1 MKWFYN
7 TVRFLFGWIV
17 RAVYPVKIV
26 GDKKSIPKNG
36 KVIVLSNHIT
46 FREVPAIVA
55 YIPGYRHFLA
65 KKELSEK
72 RIPNWFFVNMG
83 AFYVDRGKVD
93 LKTIKTG
100 LNYLKEGE
108 GLAIFPE
115 GTRNRNGEDLQEV
128 KGGAAL
134 FAIKGQAPVIP
145 LIWHSRIRP
154 FRRNY
159 LYVGEPIDLSEF
171 YKGRADSVTVA
182 AAASLIESRMKED
195 KDFIDDYVINK
206 RWKNKKK
213 QLEGKKD

>member
-1 MKWFYN
+1 MKGFYN
-7 TVRFLFGWIV
+7 AVRFLFGWIV
-17 RAVYPVKIV
+17 RAIYPVKII
-26 GDKKSIPKNG
+26 GDKNSIPKDG
-36 KVIVLSNHIT
+36 KVIVISNHIT

-72 RIPNWFFVNMG
+72 KIPNWFFVNMG

-115 GTRNRNGEDLQEV
+115 GTRNRHDENLQEV

-134 FAIKGQAPVIP
+134 FALKGQAPIIP
-145 LIWHSRIRP
+145 LIWHGKIRP
-154 FRRNY
+154 FRRSY
-159 LYVGEPIDLSEF
+159 LYIGSPIDLSGF
-171 YKGRADSVTVA
+171 YERRADSVTVNEA
-182 AAASLIESRMKED
+182 AELIEKRMKED
-195 KDFIDDYVINK
+195 KEFIDDYVINK
-206 RWKNKKK
+206 RRKKSKNI
-213 QLEGKKD
+213 EGNKN